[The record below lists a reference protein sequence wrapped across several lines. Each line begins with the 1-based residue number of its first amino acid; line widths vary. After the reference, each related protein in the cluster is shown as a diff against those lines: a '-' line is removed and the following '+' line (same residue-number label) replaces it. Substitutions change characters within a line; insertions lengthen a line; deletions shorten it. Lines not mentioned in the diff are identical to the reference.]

1 MAALMCP
8 SSPNS
13 LRLQFGFRCRESSAV
28 FLRVRFRPTNR
39 RVVVSFAGGEAAR
52 SGGGGRPWNG
62 SDGSPDGFAGWL
74 ETGTG
79 AGQSKKKGGLREMLG
94 AWLAGVLFAAG
105 VTFATLSI
113 VNKNASGAK
122 QQVEPLAR
130 EQEILMSSVDASEK
144 DNRVGEVSNVV
155 TIGEESIISDRNEDN
170 ETGTSENFTPT
181 NVNGDVSES
190 RYGDM
195 QDLESSLSEN
205 IKSVGEGVIEIKRA
219 LTLDEQEVAQNVDN
233 LPLFA
238 GLSNSTH
245 ELPTYEDGFSYET
258 SKSDDLGCTTTFD
271 TLESGIGKDVN
282 ADGTVTLV
290 DLTSVNTAS
299 TNGISNNHEETI
311 NSNSETP
318 SQFLGEFESQVPS
331 KSITPDAKRIDSDEI
346 DYQFS
351 FEDVVANVSLL
362 KDQDIEQNNMLQ
374 LPAKDCTECPI
385 VHDKNETV
393 PIEKLFDLVPD
404 HSEEQMLQF
413 DSISSAGGHNLN
425 DSDLASVQSVV
436 VSTDPTKKE
445 PDLKCDN
452 ETERNSLFE
461 SLLPKKSFSHSG
473 IPAPSLV
480 YAAQQV
486 PPGKILVPAFV
497 DQVQG
502 HALAALQVLKVI
514 EVDAQPGDLCTRR
527 EYARWLVTASNV
539 FSRNTFSKVYPA
551 MYIENLTELAFDD
564 VTPKDPDFPFIQGL
578 AEAGLISSKLSR
590 SDLDVSV
597 NILDDYVLFSPDSP
611 LSRQDLISWKMA
623 LERRQL
629 PEVDKNHL
637 YQCTGYIDVDKIN
650 PDAWPALIADF
661 AGGEQGIT
669 ALAFGYTRLFQPDKP
684 VTKAQAAIA
693 IATGDAAEVVG
704 EELARIEAESL
715 AETAVNAHTTLVAQV
730 EKDLNASFEE
740 ELAKE
745 RQKTKD
751 LEKLAEEARL
761 ELNRL
766 RTQRE
771 EEKNAL
777 ITSHATVESEMEV
790 LSRLR
795 HEVEE
800 QLQNLM
806 SNKLEISFERDR
818 MNKLRKEVESE
829 NQVIIRL
836 QYELEVE
843 RKALIMAR
851 SWAEEEAKRAREQA
865 KALEEARERWERH
878 GIKIV
883 VDGDLQDDAS
893 IGTTWLIAGDQ
904 PPVDE
909 TIGRGETLVKKLKE
923 MAAEMKH
930 RSSVTIEKIIQR
942 IVMIISA
949 LKQWVSVA
957 SNHAT
962 ELRIAGISKAKN
974 AMIEFK
980 ESASGFSLVI
990 VDKARR
996 VVADCKGSVGKISQK
1011 FKA

>member
-39 RVVVSFAGGEAAR
+39 RVIVSFAGGEAAR
-52 SGGGGRPWNG
+52 NGGGGLPWNG
-62 SDGSPDGFAGWL
+62 SDGSPDGYAGWS

-113 VNKNASGAK
+113 VSKNASGTK

-155 TIGEESIISDRNEDN
+155 TIGKESIIRNRNEDN
-170 ETGTSENFTPT
+170 ETGTSETFTPT

-205 IKSVGEGVIEIKRA
+205 INSVGEGVIEIKRA
-219 LTLDEQEVAQNVDN
+219 STLDDLEVVQNVDN

-238 GLSNSTH
+238 GLSNRTH

-258 SKSDDLGCTTTFD
+258 SKPDDLVCATTFD
-271 TLESGIGKDVN
+271 MLESGIGKDVN
-282 ADGTVTLV
+282 ADG
-290 DLTSVNTAS
+290 
-299 TNGISNNHEETI
+299 
-311 NSNSETP
+311 
-318 SQFLGEFESQVPS
+318 EFESQVPS
-331 KSITPDAKRIDSDEI
+331 DSITPDAKRIDSDEI
-346 DYQFS
+346 DYKFS
-351 FEDVVANVSLL
+351 LEDVVANVSLL
-362 KDQDIEQNNMLQ
+362 KDQDIEQNNVLQ

-413 DSISSAGGHNLN
+413 DSISSAEGHNLN
-425 DSDLASVQSVV
+425 DSDLASVESVV

-445 PDLKCDN
+445 TDLKCDN

-473 IPAPSLV
+473 IPAPSLI

-486 PPGKILVPAFV
+486 PPGKILVPAVV

-527 EYARWLVTASNV
+527 DYARWLVTASNV

-564 VTPKDPDFPFIQGL
+564 VTPEDPDFPFIQGL
-578 AEAGLISSKLSR
+578 AEAGLISSKFSR

-629 PEVDKNHL
+629 PEVDINHL

-650 PDAWPALIADF
+650 PDAWPALVADF
-661 AGGEQGIT
+661 AGGEQSIT
-669 ALAFGYTRLFQPDKP
+669 ALAFGFTRLFQPDKP
-684 VTKAQAAIA
+684 VTKAQAAIT

-715 AETAVNAHTTLVAQV
+715 AETAVHAHTALVAQV

-777 ITSHATVESEMEV
+777 ITSRATVESEIEV

-806 SNKLEISFERDR
+806 GNKLEISFERDR

-843 RKALIMAR
+843 RKALVMAR

-878 GIKIV
+878 GIKII

-893 IGTTWLIAGDQ
+893 IGTTWLSAGDQ

-909 TIGRGETLVKKLKE
+909 TVGRGETLVKKLKE

-949 LKQWVSVA
+949 LKQRVSVA

-990 VDKARR
+990 ADKARR

>member
-170 ETGTSENFTPT
+170 ET
-181 NVNGDVSES
+181 
-190 RYGDM
+190 
-195 QDLESSLSEN
+195 
-205 IKSVGEGVIEIKRA
+205 
-219 LTLDEQEVAQNVDN
+219 
-233 LPLFA
+233 
-238 GLSNSTH
+238 
-245 ELPTYEDGFSYET
+245 
-258 SKSDDLGCTTTFD
+258 
-271 TLESGIGKDVN
+271 
-282 ADGTVTLV
+282 
-290 DLTSVNTAS
+290 
-299 TNGISNNHEETI
+299 
-311 NSNSETP
+311 
-318 SQFLGEFESQVPS
+318 
-331 KSITPDAKRIDSDEI
+331 
-346 DYQFS
+346 
-351 FEDVVANVSLL
+351 
-362 KDQDIEQNNMLQ
+362 
-374 LPAKDCTECPI
+374 
-385 VHDKNETV
+385 
-393 PIEKLFDLVPD
+393 
-404 HSEEQMLQF
+404 
-413 DSISSAGGHNLN
+413 
-425 DSDLASVQSVV
+425 
-436 VSTDPTKKE
+436 
-445 PDLKCDN
+445 
-452 ETERNSLFE
+452 
-461 SLLPKKSFSHSG
+461 
-473 IPAPSLV
+473 
-480 YAAQQV
+480 AQQV

-514 EVDAQPGDLCTRR
+514 EVDGQPGDLCTRR

-818 MNKLRKEVESE
+818 MNKLRTEVESE

>member
-1 MAALMCP
+1 
-8 SSPNS
+8 
-13 LRLQFGFRCRESSAV
+13 
-28 FLRVRFRPTNR
+28 
-39 RVVVSFAGGEAAR
+39 
-52 SGGGGRPWNG
+52 
-62 SDGSPDGFAGWL
+62 
-74 ETGTG
+74 
-79 AGQSKKKGGLREMLG
+79 MLG

>member
-52 SGGGGRPWNG
+52 SGGRGRPWNG

-122 QQVEPLAR
+122 QQVEPLAS

-155 TIGEESIISDRNEDN
+155 TIGEESIINDRNEDN
-170 ETGTSENFTPT
+170 ET
-181 NVNGDVSES
+181 
-190 RYGDM
+190 
-195 QDLESSLSEN
+195 
-205 IKSVGEGVIEIKRA
+205 
-219 LTLDEQEVAQNVDN
+219 
-233 LPLFA
+233 
-238 GLSNSTH
+238 
-245 ELPTYEDGFSYET
+245 
-258 SKSDDLGCTTTFD
+258 
-271 TLESGIGKDVN
+271 
-282 ADGTVTLV
+282 
-290 DLTSVNTAS
+290 
-299 TNGISNNHEETI
+299 
-311 NSNSETP
+311 
-318 SQFLGEFESQVPS
+318 
-331 KSITPDAKRIDSDEI
+331 
-346 DYQFS
+346 
-351 FEDVVANVSLL
+351 
-362 KDQDIEQNNMLQ
+362 
-374 LPAKDCTECPI
+374 
-385 VHDKNETV
+385 
-393 PIEKLFDLVPD
+393 
-404 HSEEQMLQF
+404 
-413 DSISSAGGHNLN
+413 
-425 DSDLASVQSVV
+425 
-436 VSTDPTKKE
+436 
-445 PDLKCDN
+445 
-452 ETERNSLFE
+452 
-461 SLLPKKSFSHSG
+461 
-473 IPAPSLV
+473 
-480 YAAQQV
+480 AQQV

>member
-170 ETGTSENFTPT
+170 ET
-181 NVNGDVSES
+181 
-190 RYGDM
+190 
-195 QDLESSLSEN
+195 
-205 IKSVGEGVIEIKRA
+205 
-219 LTLDEQEVAQNVDN
+219 
-233 LPLFA
+233 
-238 GLSNSTH
+238 
-245 ELPTYEDGFSYET
+245 
-258 SKSDDLGCTTTFD
+258 
-271 TLESGIGKDVN
+271 
-282 ADGTVTLV
+282 
-290 DLTSVNTAS
+290 
-299 TNGISNNHEETI
+299 
-311 NSNSETP
+311 
-318 SQFLGEFESQVPS
+318 
-331 KSITPDAKRIDSDEI
+331 
-346 DYQFS
+346 
-351 FEDVVANVSLL
+351 
-362 KDQDIEQNNMLQ
+362 
-374 LPAKDCTECPI
+374 
-385 VHDKNETV
+385 
-393 PIEKLFDLVPD
+393 
-404 HSEEQMLQF
+404 
-413 DSISSAGGHNLN
+413 
-425 DSDLASVQSVV
+425 
-436 VSTDPTKKE
+436 
-445 PDLKCDN
+445 
-452 ETERNSLFE
+452 
-461 SLLPKKSFSHSG
+461 
-473 IPAPSLV
+473 
-480 YAAQQV
+480 AQQV

>member
-1 MAALMCP
+1 
-8 SSPNS
+8 
-13 LRLQFGFRCRESSAV
+13 
-28 FLRVRFRPTNR
+28 
-39 RVVVSFAGGEAAR
+39 
-52 SGGGGRPWNG
+52 
-62 SDGSPDGFAGWL
+62 
-74 ETGTG
+74 
-79 AGQSKKKGGLREMLG
+79 MLG

-122 QQVEPLAR
+122 QQVEPLAS

-155 TIGEESIISDRNEDN
+155 TIGEESIINDRNEDN

-219 LTLDEQEVAQNVDN
+219 STLDDLEVAKNVDN

-245 ELPTYEDGFSYET
+245 ELPTYEDGFSHET
-258 SKSDDLGCTTTFD
+258 SKSDDLGCATTFD
-271 TLESGIGKDVN
+271 MLESDIGKDVN

-290 DLTSVNTAS
+290 GLTSVNTAS
-299 TNGISNNHEETI
+299 TNAISNNLEETI

-331 KSITPDAKRIDSDEI
+331 NSITPDAKRIDSDEI

>member
-52 SGGGGRPWNG
+52 SGGRGRPWNG

-122 QQVEPLAR
+122 QQVEPLAS

-155 TIGEESIISDRNEDN
+155 TIGEESIINDRNEDN

-219 LTLDEQEVAQNVDN
+219 STLDDLEVAKNVDN

-245 ELPTYEDGFSYET
+245 ELPTYEDGFSHET
-258 SKSDDLGCTTTFD
+258 SKSDDLGCATTFD
-271 TLESGIGKDVN
+271 MLESDIGKDVN
-282 ADGTVTLV
+282 AD
-290 DLTSVNTAS
+290 
-299 TNGISNNHEETI
+299 
-311 NSNSETP
+311 
-318 SQFLGEFESQVPS
+318 
-331 KSITPDAKRIDSDEI
+331 
-346 DYQFS
+346 
-351 FEDVVANVSLL
+351 
-362 KDQDIEQNNMLQ
+362 
-374 LPAKDCTECPI
+374 
-385 VHDKNETV
+385 
-393 PIEKLFDLVPD
+393 
-404 HSEEQMLQF
+404 
-413 DSISSAGGHNLN
+413 
-425 DSDLASVQSVV
+425 
-436 VSTDPTKKE
+436 
-445 PDLKCDN
+445 
-452 ETERNSLFE
+452 
-461 SLLPKKSFSHSG
+461 
-473 IPAPSLV
+473 
-480 YAAQQV
+480 AQQV

>member
-1 MAALMCP
+1 
-8 SSPNS
+8 
-13 LRLQFGFRCRESSAV
+13 
-28 FLRVRFRPTNR
+28 
-39 RVVVSFAGGEAAR
+39 
-52 SGGGGRPWNG
+52 
-62 SDGSPDGFAGWL
+62 
-74 ETGTG
+74 
-79 AGQSKKKGGLREMLG
+79 MLG

-170 ETGTSENFTPT
+170 ET
-181 NVNGDVSES
+181 
-190 RYGDM
+190 
-195 QDLESSLSEN
+195 
-205 IKSVGEGVIEIKRA
+205 
-219 LTLDEQEVAQNVDN
+219 
-233 LPLFA
+233 
-238 GLSNSTH
+238 
-245 ELPTYEDGFSYET
+245 
-258 SKSDDLGCTTTFD
+258 
-271 TLESGIGKDVN
+271 
-282 ADGTVTLV
+282 
-290 DLTSVNTAS
+290 
-299 TNGISNNHEETI
+299 
-311 NSNSETP
+311 
-318 SQFLGEFESQVPS
+318 
-331 KSITPDAKRIDSDEI
+331 
-346 DYQFS
+346 
-351 FEDVVANVSLL
+351 
-362 KDQDIEQNNMLQ
+362 
-374 LPAKDCTECPI
+374 
-385 VHDKNETV
+385 
-393 PIEKLFDLVPD
+393 
-404 HSEEQMLQF
+404 
-413 DSISSAGGHNLN
+413 
-425 DSDLASVQSVV
+425 
-436 VSTDPTKKE
+436 
-445 PDLKCDN
+445 
-452 ETERNSLFE
+452 
-461 SLLPKKSFSHSG
+461 
-473 IPAPSLV
+473 
-480 YAAQQV
+480 AQQV

-514 EVDAQPGDLCTRR
+514 EVDGQPGDLCTRR

-818 MNKLRKEVESE
+818 MNKLRTEVESE